1 MQSVEKENVKLLQ
14 PFDVEC
20 KQSLNWRVDD
30 ESDDNSWVVV
40 EEMDHQPTVKQVL
53 NSVSSNNNQCLEC
66 VNKDAAVEK
75 LRKSEAVLKRDSS
88 QIVLLQQQ
96 YVGMAQEINL
106 IKYERDEALKKVK
119 KLEIWLAEADSEIK
133 SLLSKSVDVNC
144 LTEDNKDLQSI
155 LSIVSAAFDR
165 FERSLK
171 EEIEY
176 RQTINSENVKKSPCS
191 SCSYKDQFFL
201 KFRNEFVKATL
212 RKATEDFQEP
222 LI

>member
-155 LSIVSAAFDR
+155 LSIVSAAFGKQLIR
-165 FERSLK
+165 KTLK
-171 EEIEY
+171 SH
-176 RQTINSENVKKSPCS
+176 RAVHARTRTNS
-191 SCSYKDQFFL
+191 F
-201 KFRNEFVKATL
+201 
-212 RKATEDFQEP
+212 
-222 LI
+222 